1 MSGNLNGRPCDK
13 GANGEGRGRI
23 AKAPPPEAFQLML
36 MYLFC
41 CNVRGRE
48 IALISDCN
56 TYSRGSDKVCVPCAV
71 SDFQILV
78 SIFLLA
84 SLTVNVST
92 GSSEPVCTAPT
103 LSDLL
108 TGTLRAVRNETW
120 TRFSIRRVK

>member
-1 MSGNLNGRPCDK
+1 MSGSLNGRPCDK

-36 MYLFC
+36 MYLFR

-71 SDFQILV
+71 RDLQILV
-78 SIFLLA
+78 SIFFLA

-92 GSSEPVCTAPT
+92 GSSESVYSTDT
-103 LSDLL
+103 
-108 TGTLRAVRNETW
+108 
-120 TRFSIRRVK
+120 IRLAYRYFEGRTKRDMDQI